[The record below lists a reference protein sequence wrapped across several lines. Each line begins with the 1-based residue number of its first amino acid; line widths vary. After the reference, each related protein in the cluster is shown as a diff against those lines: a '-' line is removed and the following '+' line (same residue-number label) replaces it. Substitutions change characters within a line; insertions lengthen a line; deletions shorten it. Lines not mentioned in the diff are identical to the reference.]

1 MRFILLAMLFCHIV
15 DDYYLQRILASM
27 KQKSWWESQPGYSL
41 KYSKDYIMA
50 LCEHAFS
57 WTFMIMLPIF
67 IVRGFYVTLNL
78 GIVFFINWLIHSI
91 TDNAKAN
98 LNKINLVQDQIIH
111 IIQVCITFVL
121 FVLGVI

>member
-1 MRFILLAMLFCHIV
+1 MGFILLVMLFCHIV

-67 IVRGFYVTLNL
+67 IVRGFHVTLSL

-111 IIQVCITFVL
+111 IIQVCGTFVL

>member
-1 MRFILLAMLFCHIV
+1 
-15 DDYYLQRILASM
+15 
-27 KQKSWWESQPGYSL
+27 
-41 KYSKDYIMA
+41 MA

-67 IVRGFYVTLNL
+67 IVRGFHVTLSL